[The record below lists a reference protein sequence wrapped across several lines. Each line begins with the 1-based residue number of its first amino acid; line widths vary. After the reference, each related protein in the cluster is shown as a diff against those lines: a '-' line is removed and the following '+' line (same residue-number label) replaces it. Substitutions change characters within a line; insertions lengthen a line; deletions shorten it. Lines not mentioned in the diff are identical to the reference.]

1 MIIAILGLCLLIA
14 IQIIS
19 IIYFVKVLNDN
30 HVRTIDIIDSF
41 EGYLNKSRKRDL
53 TAHQA
58 KLEDDSLNTILDE
71 HYRNIDDK
79 GESAAIKGRD

>member
-58 KLEDDSLNTILDE
+58 KLGDDSLNTILDE

-79 GESAAIKGRD
+79 GDSAAIKGRD